1 MRAIAAACLS
11 LILAMP
17 LPLEAAEALQPAPVL
32 AAPVLAAPVLAE
44 DGFYHPDW
52 FLVSFLDLKEDAAE
66 ARKAGKGLAMIVEQR
81 GCGACKKVHE
91 VNLRDPR
98 VAGYLRQNFQIAQI
112 DLYGSREITDVDGQV
127 LSEKDY
133 ARKLGVRATPTILF
147 FQADPKGGGAEAL
160 AWKSVG
166 YLEPEPFVNAFAFVR
181 QQGYAGQKEPD
192 FLAWMKGPAEKVRL
206 P

>member
-1 MRAIAAACLS
+1 MKLIIMASLVAFLAI
-11 LILAMP
+11 P
-17 LPLEAAEALQPAPVL
+17 LPATAEEARLPP
-32 AAPVLAAPVLAE
+32 PVLAE

-52 FLVSFLDLKEDAAE
+52 FLVSFLDLKEDAAD
-66 ARKAGKGLAMIVEQR
+66 ARKAGKRLAMIVEQR
-81 GCGACKKVHE
+81 GCGACKRVHE

-98 VAGYLRQNFQIAQI
+98 VAAYLNDHFHILQI
-112 DLYGSREITDVDGQV
+112 DLYGSRDITDIDGQT

-133 ARKLGVRATPTILF
+133 ARKLGIRATPTILF
-147 FQADPKGGGAEAL
+147 FAEDPKAGGNGAL

-181 QQGYAGQKEPD
+181 ARGYAGQAEPD